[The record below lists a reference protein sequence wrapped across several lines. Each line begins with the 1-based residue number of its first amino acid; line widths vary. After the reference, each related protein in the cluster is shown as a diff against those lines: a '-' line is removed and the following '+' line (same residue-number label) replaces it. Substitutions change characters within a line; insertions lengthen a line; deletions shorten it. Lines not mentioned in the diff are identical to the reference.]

1 MKSFKSEEVKYTD
14 VDSSVVTFASDF
26 VCYTPNETNEE
37 LIIDIT
43 DSQLSDQEV
52 TNFMKINRFLRWLIE
67 SEEGDIFL
75 TALIIIPMIIAVMIL
90 IFTQVDNIFV
100 MLDGMRRIYEQRLLK
115 RCEERLIKESH

>member
-26 VCYTPNETNEE
+26 VCSTPNETNEE

-43 DSQLSDQEV
+43 DSQISDNEV

-75 TALIIIPMIIAVMIL
+75 TPLIIAVMIL

-100 MLDGMRRIYEQRLLK
+100 MLDGMRRIYEQRLL
-115 RCEERLIKESH
+115 